1 MHMYMLSMH
10 MLSVYICIGLGSG
23 GGLGGLSPI
32 NILSGGLECPLAPL
46 KILCILINLD

>member
-1 MHMYMLSMH
+1 MLSMH
-10 MLSVYICIGLGSG
+10 MLSVYICIGLGSGG

-46 KILCILINLD
+46 KILYILINLD